1 MEAAELQLL
10 GRRTERAEACFL
22 PGEVETPNVEINE
35 LEEEDEED
43 EEEEEED
50 EDDEVEVRNLDSS
63 DDEKEPDEEKQRELR
78 AQVMRLL
85 DELEEVREVA
95 LKHEGDSLELQGL
108 LEDERL
114 ASAQQAETFTKQIQ
128 RLQAQMCS
136 LKEEFDSLQEVKDVE
151 LDRLERELR
160 EANEEIHSLRLD
172 AEEAAALHENEVAE
186 LQEEIC
192 RLKAELERVQ
202 RVRNEYD
209 MEVTA
214 LRAEINMKRPGTG
227 DSQPAPE
234 MLLVSHFDDRLA
246 CTSEEVARLQE
257 DLRTLRIKYQ
267 ELTNEYQIL
276 QESNKIMVNQL
287 ERLEALKYSPFPPNR
302 ARSKSDDSPSLDSD
316 SEGSTDHP
324 PSINWR
330 ATPHASGSVSF
341 KSVEMAGTAS
351 EGDEEEKLSK
361 PESEA
366 DLRYQS
372 DQAPRRTEDKDHID
386 LPEWARKAEEQKGRV
401 AAIAGREDGSE
412 HDQTQDILREME
424 SKCWLSQNEREQ
436 LHEEL
441 RMCKEEIERL
451 NGSIPIGGRVP
462 AGGMKPLA
470 LFAVLAG
477 GLLLYPCVKRY
488 TSSWTPP

>member
-10 GRRTERAEACFL
+10 GRRSERAEACFL

-351 EGDEEEKLSK
+351 EGDEDEKLSK

-386 LPEWARKAEEQKGRV
+386 LPEWARRAEERKEGV
-401 AAIAGREDGSE
+401 AARSGREDGSE

-451 NGSIPIGGRVP
+451 NGSIPIGGRAPHVP
-462 AGGMKPLA
+462 DPPAVISLPLIGLVIIVA
-470 LFAVLAG
+470 LLWCWRAEM
-477 GLLLYPCVKRY
+477 
-488 TSSWTPP
+488 SS

>member
-1 MEAAELQLL
+1 MEAAEMQLL
-10 GRRTERAEACFL
+10 GRRKERA
-22 PGEVETPNVEINE
+22 GEVETPNVEINE
-35 LEEEDEED
+35 LEEEDDEEEED
-43 EEEEEED
+43 EEED
-50 EDDEVEVRNLDSS
+50 DDDEVEVRNLDSS
-63 DDEKEPDEEKQRELR
+63 DDEKETDEEKQRELR
-78 AQVMRLL
+78 AQVLRLL
-85 DELEEVREVA
+85 DELEEVRELA

-136 LKEEFDSLQEVKDVE
+136 LKDEFDSLQEVKDVE

-172 AEEAAALHENEVAE
+172 AEEAAALHENEVAG

-234 MLLVSHFDDRLA
+234 MLVGSHFDDRLS
-246 CTSEEVARLQE
+246 CTSEEVARLQV

-287 ERLEALKYSPFPPNR
+287 ERLEALKYR

-316 SEGSTDHP
+316 SEGSADHA

-330 ATPHASGSVSF
+330 PTPRASGSVSF
-341 KSVEMAGTAS
+341 KSFEIAGTAS

-361 PESEA
+361 AESEA
-366 DLRYQS
+366 DLCYQS
-372 DQAPRRTEDKDHID
+372 DQAPRSQLRTEYKDQLE
-386 LPEWARKAEEQKGRV
+386 LPEWARRAEERKVGM
-401 AAIAGREDGSE
+401 AASAGREDGSE

-424 SKCWLSQNEREQ
+424 SKCWISQNEREQ

-451 NGSIPIGGRVP
+451 NGTIPIAGRVP

-470 LFAVLAG
+470 LFAILAG

-488 TSSWTPP
+488 SSIWTPP

>member
-1 MEAAELQLL
+1 MEAAEMQLL
-10 GRRTERAEACFL
+10 GRRKERA
-22 PGEVETPNVEINE
+22 GEVDTLEINE
-35 LEEEDEED
+35 LEEEDEEEED
-43 EEEEEED
+43 EEEE
-50 EDDEVEVRNLDSS
+50 DDDDKDKVEIRNLDSS
-63 DDEKEPDEEKQRELR
+63 DEEYEPDEERQRELR
-78 AQVMRLL
+78 AQVMRL
-85 DELEEVREVA
+85 ELELEKVREVA
-95 LKHEGDSLELQGL
+95 LRHEGDSLELQGL
-108 LEDERL
+108 LEDERF
-114 ASAQQAETFTKQIQ
+114 AAAQQAETFTKEIQ
-128 RLQAQMCS
+128 RLQAQMSS
-136 LKEEFDSLQEVKDVE
+136 LKQEFDSLQEGKDVE
-151 LDRLERELR
+151 LDRLESELQ

-172 AEEAAALHENEVAE
+172 AEEAAALHENEVAG

-234 MLLVSHFDDRLA
+234 MVVMSHFDDRLS
-246 CTSEEVARLQE
+246 CTSEEVTKLQE
-257 DLRTLRIKYQ
+257 DLRTLRIQYQ
-267 ELTNEYQIL
+267 QLMNEYQIL
-276 QESNKIMVNQL
+276 QESNNIMVNQL
-287 ERLEALKYSPFPPNR
+287 ATLEALKYR
-302 ARSKSDDSPSLDSD
+302 ARSKSEDSPSLDSD

-341 KSVEMAGTAS
+341 KSMEMAGTAS

-361 PESEA
+361 QESEA
-366 DLRYQS
+366 ELD
-372 DQAPRRTEDKDHID
+372 PR
-386 LPEWARKAEEQKGRV
+386 Q
-401 AAIAGREDGSE
+401 

-451 NGSIPIGGRVP
+451 NGNIPIGGRAPHAPDPP
-462 AGGMKPLA
+462 ATISLPLIGLVVIVA
-470 LFAVLAG
+470 LLWCWRAEMS
-477 GLLLYPCVKRY
+477 
-488 TSSWTPP
+488 T

>member
-10 GRRTERAEACFL
+10 GRRTERA
-22 PGEVETPNVEINE
+22 GEVETPNVEINE

-287 ERLEALKYSPFPPNR
+287 ERLEALKYR

>member
-451 NGSIPIGGRVP
+451 NGSIPIGGRAPHVP
-462 AGGMKPLA
+462 DPPAVISLPLIGLVIIVA
-470 LFAVLAG
+470 LLWCWRAEM
-477 GLLLYPCVKRY
+477 
-488 TSSWTPP
+488 SS